1 MPARPHGM
9 MFAANTHLA
18 MTTPILKRTNKRHI
32 VSICLASILSLG
44 TAAARETAVLDMT
57 AFGARADGSDTTPVV
72 RAALEEI
79 RNGKAA
85 KLVFPPGR
93 YDFHPERATE
103 EYLFV
108 SNNDEGLKRIAF
120 PLQGV
125 HGIEID
131 GGGSTFIFHG
141 YTVPFLLDGASNVT
155 LRNFTVDFSRP
166 FHSEGKV
173 LSITPEHVDLEF
185 SVEYPHE
192 IRNGVLVFT
201 NGKKPDGPATTVTS
215 GEILYPYGSLLAF
228 DPVKRETAFM
238 AKDRYK
244 VGEGI
249 AADRIGPDRAR
260 LKIPDISASV
270 GDVLVFS
277 PKGREVP
284 GIVITDSSNI
294 KLTDLT
300 LHHAGGMGVIAQRSE
315 DLFIHKMKVTPPPG
329 GARIIS
335 TTADATHFVNCK
347 GKIELVDCVF
357 EQQKDD
363 ATNIHGLYAKI
374 IDIISPTRFEVA
386 LVHPQQAGIDF
397 IKPGT
402 RLELNDGPSL
412 REEGFATVKSVKRLN
427 KHRSIVEIEG
437 NLPESVTVG
446 DSVADA
452 DANTAECLIKNCVM
466 RGNRARGILL
476 GSRGP
481 MVIEGNTFHI
491 PGAAIL
497 FEGDSRFWFEQA
509 GVRDVVIRNNT
520 FDNCNFGVWGTSC
533 IQVGSGIAD
542 EFRSVSRYN
551 RNIRIENNLFRAFSN
566 LPLLSMYSV
575 DGLTFTGNRLERTTD
590 YPAPEV
596 TEWKMFN
603 ITDSE
608 NVKLEEP
615 ATVSAGTPTATSAN

>member
-1 MPARPHGM
+1 MI
-9 MFAANTHLA
+9 T
-18 MTTPILKRTNKRHI
+18 
-32 VSICLASILSLG
+32 LASILTIG
-44 TAAARETAVLDMT
+44 TARAREAGALDMA
-57 AFGARADGSDTTPVV
+57 AFGAKPDGSDTTPSVL
-72 RAALEEI
+72 AALQEVAK
-79 RNGKAA
+79 GKAK

-93 YDFHPERATE
+93 YEFHPERAHE
-103 EYLFV
+103 EYVFV

-120 PLQGV
+120 PLKGIEGV
-125 HGIEID
+125 EID
-131 GGGSTFIFHG
+131 GGGATFVFHG
-141 YTVPFLLDGASNVT
+141 YTMPFLLDSARNVT

-173 LSITPEHVDLEF
+173 LAITPQQVDLEF
-185 SVEYPHE
+185 SAEFPYE

-201 NGKKPDGPATTVTS
+201 NGKKDTGPATTVTS
-215 GEILYPYGSLLAF
+215 GEVLYPYGSLLAF
-228 DPVKRETAFM
+228 DPVKKETAFM

-249 AADRIGPDRAR
+249 AADPLGPNRVR
-260 LKIPDISASV
+260 LKIPNISASV
-270 GDVLVFS
+270 GDILVFS
-277 PKGREVP
+277 PRGREVP
-284 GIVITDSSNI
+284 GFVLADSSGI
-294 KLTDLT
+294 KLTDIT
-300 LHHAGGMGVIAQRSE
+300 LRHCGGMGVIAQRSA
-315 DLFIHKMKVTPPPG
+315 DILVHRMKVTPPPG
-329 GARIIS
+329 GKRIIS

-347 GKIELVDCVF
+347 GKIELVDCLF

-374 IDIISPTRFEVA
+374 IHIHAPNRFEVA

-412 REEGFATVKSVKRLN
+412 REEGFATVKSVERLN
-427 KHRSIVEIEG
+427 KHRTMVEIEG
-437 NLPESVTVG
+437 ALPETVIVG

-452 DANTAECLIKNCVM
+452 DANTAEALIRNCVM

-509 GVRDVVIRNNT
+509 GVRDVVIRGNT
-520 FDNCNFGVWGTSC
+520 FDNCNFGVWGTGC

-542 EFRSVSRYN
+542 EFKSISRYN
-551 RNIRIENNLFRAFSN
+551 RNIRIENNLFRHFSN
-566 LPLLSMYSV
+566 LPLLSIYSV
-575 DGLTFTGNRLERTTD
+575 DGLSFTGNRLERTKA
-590 YPAPEV
+590 YPAPEAG
-596 TEWKMFN
+596 EWQMFN
-603 ITDSE
+603 ITDSD
-608 NVKLEEP
+608 NVKIEKP
-615 ATVSAGTPTATSAN
+615 STVSASTTSATSAK

>member
-1 MPARPHGM
+1 MKQ
-9 MFAANTHLA
+9 
-18 MTTPILKRTNKRHI
+18 TPIHPI
-32 VSICLASILSLG
+32 AGIFLASVLSLATG
-44 TAAARETAVLDMT
+44 SAREAGVINMA
-57 AFGARADGSDTTPVV
+57 AFGAKTDGSDTTPSVM
-72 RAALEEI
+72 AALAEV
-79 RNGKAA
+79 RNGKGA

-93 YDFHPERATE
+93 YDFHPDRASE
-103 EYLFV
+103 EYLFI

-120 PLQGV
+120 PLKSLGD
-125 HGIEID
+125 IEID
-131 GGGSTFIFHG
+131 GGGSTFVFHG
-141 YTVPFLLDGASNVT
+141 YTMPFLLDHASNVT

-173 LSITPEHVDLEF
+173 LTITPQHVHLHISKEF
-185 SVEYPHE
+185 PHE

-201 NGKKPDGPATTVTS
+201 NGRKSNGPATTVTS
-215 GEILYPYGSLLAF
+215 GEVLYPYGSLLAF

-249 AADRIGPDRAR
+249 AADQTGPDRVR

-270 GDVLVFS
+270 GDLLVFS

-284 GIVITDSSNI
+284 GIVITDSSGI
-294 KLTDLT
+294 KLKDIT
-300 LHHAGGMGVIAQRSE
+300 LHHAGGMGLIAQRSA

-347 GKIELVDCVF
+347 GRIEMVDCLF

-363 ATNIHGLYAKI
+363 ATNVHGLYAKI
-374 IDIISPTRFEVA
+374 IHIFSPTRFEVA

-397 IKPGT
+397 IHPGT

-412 REEGFATVKSVKRLN
+412 REEGFATVKSVERLN
-427 KHRSIVEIEG
+427 KHRTIVEIEG
-437 NLPESVTVG
+437 RLPESVTVG

-452 DANTAECLIKNCVM
+452 DANTADVLIKNCVM

-520 FDNCNFGVWGTSC
+520 FDNCNFGVWGTGC
-533 IQVGSGIAD
+533 IQVGSGIAE

-590 YPAPEV
+590 YPAPKV
-596 TEWKMFN
+596 AEWNMFH

-608 NVKLEEP
+608 NVKVEKP
-615 ATVSAGTPTATSAN
+615 ATLSAGQPTATSAN

>member
-1 MPARPHGM
+1 
-9 MFAANTHLA
+9 
-18 MTTPILKRTNKRHI
+18 MTTNLTHI
-32 VSICLASILSLG
+32 PAQLIAGICLASILSIG
-44 TAAARETAVLDMT
+44 TTTAREAAAIDM
-57 AFGARADGSDTTPVV
+57 AAYGAKNDGSDTTPSV
-72 RAALEEI
+72 RAALKEI
-79 RNGKAA
+79 RKGTAT

-93 YDFHPERATE
+93 YDFHPESASE

-120 PLQGV
+120 PLTGLKGV
-125 HGIEID
+125 EID
-131 GGGSTFIFHG
+131 GGGATFVFHG
-141 YTVPFLLDGASNVT
+141 YTVPFLLDHAENIT
-155 LRNFTVDFSRP
+155 LKNFSVDFSRP

-173 LSITPEHVDLEF
+173 LAITPDHVDLEF
-185 SVEYPHE
+185 SKEFPHE

-201 NGKKPDGPATTVTS
+201 NGQKADGPATTVTT
-215 GEILYPYGSLLAF
+215 GEVLYPYGSLLAF

-249 AADRIGPDRAR
+249 AADKLAPNRVR
-260 LKIPDISASV
+260 LKIPDISAKP
-270 GDVLVFS
+270 GDLLVFS
-277 PKGREVP
+277 PRNRDVP
-284 GIVITDSSNI
+284 GIVIADSSGI
-294 KLTDLT
+294 HLTDIT
-300 LHHAGGMGVIAQRSE
+300 LHHSGGMGVIAQRSAG
-315 DLFIHKMKVTPPPG
+315 LFVHRMRVTPPPG
-329 GARIIS
+329 GARIVS

-347 GKIELVDCVF
+347 GKIELVDCTF

-374 IDIISPTRFEVA
+374 VRIHAPTRFEVA

-397 IKPGT
+397 IQPGT

-412 REEGFATVKSVKRLN
+412 REEGFATVKAVERLN
-427 KHRSIVEIEG
+427 KHRTLVEIEG
-437 NLPESVTVG
+437 ALPASVTLG

-452 DANTAECLIKNCVM
+452 DANTAEVLIRNCVM

-509 GVRDVVIRNNT
+509 GVRDVVIRGNT
-520 FDNCNFGVWGTSC
+520 FDNCNYGVWGNGC

-542 EFRSVSRYN
+542 EFKRTSRYN
-551 RNIRIENNLFRAFSN
+551 RNIRIENNLFRAFSQ
-566 LPLLSMYSV
+566 LPLLSIYSV
-575 DGLTFTGNRLERTTD
+575 DGLTFVGNRLERTKA
-590 YPAPEV
+590 YPAPEGG
-596 TEWKMFN
+596 EWKMFN
-603 ITDSE
+603 ITDSD
-608 NVKLEEP
+608 NVKVEDP
-615 ATVSAGTPTATSAN
+615 ATVSSGQPTATSGN

>member
-1 MPARPHGM
+1 MTPAQ
-9 MFAANTHLA
+9 A
-18 MTTPILKRTNKRHI
+18 LKLRTRRRA
-32 VSICLASILSLG
+32 ASIIAIFIL
-44 TAAARETAVLDMT
+44 
-57 AFGARADGSDTTPVV
+57 AFGAADAREAAVLNISAFGAKTDGSDTTPSV
-72 RAALEEI
+72 RKALDEM
-79 RNGKAA
+79 RKSGLK

-93 YDFHPERATE
+93 YDFHPDRASE

-120 PLQGV
+120 PLK
-125 HGIEID
+125 GIDGLEID
-131 GGGSTFIFHG
+131 GGGSTFVFHG
-141 YTVPFLLDGASNVT
+141 YTLPFLLDHSSGVT
-155 LRNFTVDFSRP
+155 LRNFSVDFDRP

-173 LSITPEHVDLEF
+173 LAITSEHVDLEISNEF
-185 SVEYPHE
+185 PHE

-201 NGKKPDGPATTVTS
+201 NGQKAMGPATTVTS

-228 DPVKRETAFM
+228 DPLKRETAFM

-244 VGEGI
+244 VGDGI
-249 AADRIGPDRAR
+249 AADTLGPNRVR

-270 GDVLVFS
+270 GDVIVFS

-284 GIVITDSSNI
+284 GFVITDSSNI
-294 KLTDLT
+294 KLTDIT
-300 LHHAGGMGVIAQRSE
+300 LHHSGGMGVIAQRSA
-315 DLFIHKMKVTPPPG
+315 DMFINKLRVTPPPG
-329 GARIIS
+329 GARIVS

-347 GKIELVDCVF
+347 GKIELVDCLF

-374 IDIISPTRFEVA
+374 TRILAPNRFEVT

-397 IKPGT
+397 IKTGT

-412 REEGFATVKSVKRLN
+412 QEDGFATVKSVERIN
-427 KHRSIVEIEG
+427 KQITIVETEAP
-437 NLPESVTVG
+437 LPQNVIVG

-452 DANTAECLIKNCVM
+452 DANTATCLIKNCVM

-520 FDNCNFGVWGTSC
+520 FDNCNFGVWGTGV
-533 IQVGSGIAD
+533 IEVGSGIAD
-542 EFRSVSRYN
+542 EFRKTSRYN
-551 RNIRIENNLFRAFSN
+551 RNIRIENNLFRSFGR
-566 LPLLSMYSV
+566 LPLLSIYSV
-575 DGLTFTGNRLERTTD
+575 DGLTFTGNRLEPTRD
-590 YPAPEV
+590 YPLPNGKTAPL
-596 TEWKMFN
+596 FA
-603 ITDSE
+603 ITDSDR
-608 NVKLEEP
+608 VKIEEP
-615 ATVSAGTPTATSAN
+615 STLATGQPAATSLKTNP

>member
-1 MPARPHGM
+1 MKQTTSHL
-9 MFAANTHLA
+9 FAG
-18 MTTPILKRTNKRHI
+18 
-32 VSICLASILSLG
+32 ICLASILTLG
-44 TAAARETAVLDMT
+44 TTTAREAAVLDMA
-57 AFGARADGSDTTPVV
+57 AFGARADGSDTTPSV
-72 RAALEEI
+72 RAALEKV
-79 RNGKAA
+79 RSGKAP

-93 YDFHPERATE
+93 YEFHPERASE
-103 EYLFV
+103 QYLFV

-120 PLQGV
+120 PLTGLE
-125 HGIEID
+125 GLEID
-131 GGGSTFIFHG
+131 GGGSTFVFHG
-141 YTVPFLLDGASNVT
+141 YTVPFLIDNSKGIS

-173 LSITPEHVDLEF
+173 LAITPDHVDLEISKEF
-185 SVEYPHE
+185 PHE

-201 NGKKPDGPATTVTS
+201 NGKKATGPATTVTS

-249 AADRIGPDRAR
+249 AADRIGPNRVR
-260 LKIPDISASV
+260 IRIPDISASV

-284 GIVITDSSNI
+284 GIVISDSSGI
-294 KLTDLT
+294 HLTDIT
-300 LHHAGGMGVIAQRSE
+300 LHHCGGMGVIAQRSA
-315 DLFIHKMKVTPPPG
+315 DIFVKKMRVTPPPG

-347 GKIELVDCVF
+347 GKIQLVDCLF

-374 IDIISPTRFEVA
+374 IHIHAPNRFEVA

-397 IKPGT
+397 IQPGT

-412 REEGFATVKSVKRLN
+412 REEGFATVKSVERIN
-427 KHRSIVEIEG
+427 KHRTIVEIEEA
-437 NLPESVTVG
+437 LPESVTIG

-452 DANTAECLIKNCVM
+452 DANTAEVLIRNCVL

-481 MVIEGNTFHI
+481 MVIEGNTFHV

-509 GVRDVVIRNNT
+509 GVRDVVIRGNT
-520 FDNCNFGVWGTSC
+520 FDNCNYGVWGTGC

-542 EFRSVSRYN
+542 EFKSVSRYN
-551 RNIRIENNLFRAFSN
+551 RNIRIEDNLFRAFSP
-566 LPLLSMYSV
+566 LPLLSIYSV
-575 DGLTFTGNRLERTTD
+575 DGLTFTGNRLERTRA
-590 YPAPEV
+590 YPA
-596 TEWKMFN
+596 TENADWKMFH
-603 ITDSE
+603 ITDSD
-608 NVKLEEP
+608 NVKVEDP
-615 ATVSAGTPTATSAN
+615 KTVSASPPTATSAN

>member
-1 MPARPHGM
+1 MRFPQAHIR
-9 MFAANTHLA
+9 NLLL
-18 MTTPILKRTNKRHI
+18 TPIHM
-32 VSICLASILSLG
+32 AAILSVG
-44 TAAARETAVLDMT
+44 IASAREERAVDM
-57 AFGARADGSDTTPVV
+57 ADFGAKPDGSDTTRCVV
-72 RAALEEI
+72 AALDEI
-79 RNGKAA
+79 RKGRAT

-93 YDFHPERATE
+93 YEFHPERASE
-103 EYLFV
+103 QYLFV

-120 PLQGV
+120 PLTGLD
-125 HGIEID
+125 GIEID
-131 GGGSTFIFHG
+131 GGGSTFVFHG
-141 YTVPFLLDGASNVT
+141 YTVPFLLENSRNIT

-173 LSITPEHVDLEF
+173 LAITPQHVDLEI
-185 SVEYPHE
+185 SAEYPHE

-201 NGKKPDGPATTVTS
+201 NGQKATGPATTVSS
-215 GEILYPYGSLLAF
+215 GEVLYPYGSLLAF

-238 AKDRYK
+238 AKDRYE
-244 VGEGI
+244 VGQGI
-249 AADRIGPDRAR
+249 AADRLGPNRIR
-260 LKIPDISASV
+260 LKIPNISASV

-277 PKGREVP
+277 PRNRDVP
-284 GIVITDSSNI
+284 GFVITESSGI
-294 KLTDLT
+294 HLTDIT
-300 LHHAGGMGVIAQRSE
+300 LHHCGGMGVIAQRSA
-315 DLFIHKMKVTPPPG
+315 DIFVKKMRVTPPPG

-347 GKIELVDCVF
+347 GKIELVDCIF

-374 IDIISPTRFEVA
+374 VHIHAPNRFEVA
-386 LVHPQQAGIDF
+386 LIHPQQAGIDF

-412 REEGFATVKSVKRLN
+412 REEGFATVKSVERLN
-427 KHRSIVEIEG
+427 KQRTIVEIEG
-437 NLPESVTVG
+437 ALPETVTLG

-452 DANTAECLIKNCVM
+452 DANTAEVLIRNCVM

-509 GVRDVVIRNNT
+509 GVRDVVIRGNT
-520 FDNCNFGVWGTSC
+520 FDNCNYGVWGTAC
-533 IQVGSGIAD
+533 IEVGSGIAD
-542 EFRSVSRYN
+542 EFKGVSRYN

-566 LPLLSMYSV
+566 MPLLSLYSV
-575 DGLTFTGNRLERTTD
+575 DGLTFTGNRLERTKD
-590 YPAPEV
+590 YPAPEGG
-596 TEWKMFN
+596 EWKMFQ
-603 ITDSE
+603 ITDSD
-608 NVKLEEP
+608 NVKAEAP
-615 ATVSAGTPTATSAN
+615 ATLPAN

>member
-1 MPARPHGM
+1 
-9 MFAANTHLA
+9 
-18 MTTPILKRTNKRHI
+18 MTTNLTHI
-32 VSICLASILSLG
+32 PAQLIAGICLASILSIG
-44 TAAARETAVLDMT
+44 TTTAREAAAIDM
-57 AFGARADGSDTTPVV
+57 AAYGAKNDGSDTTPSV
-72 RAALEEI
+72 RAALKEI
-79 RNGKAA
+79 RKGTAT

-93 YDFHPERATE
+93 YDFHPESASE

-120 PLQGV
+120 PLTGLKGV
-125 HGIEID
+125 EID
-131 GGGSTFIFHG
+131 GGGATFVFHG
-141 YTVPFLLDGASNVT
+141 YTVPFLLDHAENIT
-155 LRNFTVDFSRP
+155 LKNFSVDFSRP

-173 LSITPEHVDLEF
+173 LAITPDHVDLEF
-185 SVEYPHE
+185 SKEFPHE

-201 NGKKPDGPATTVTS
+201 NGQKADGPATTVTT
-215 GEILYPYGSLLAF
+215 GEVLYPYGSLLAF

-249 AADRIGPDRAR
+249 AADKLAPNRVR
-260 LKIPDISASV
+260 LKIPDISAKP
-270 GDVLVFS
+270 GDLLVFS
-277 PKGREVP
+277 PRNRDVP
-284 GIVITDSSNI
+284 GIVIADSSGI
-294 KLTDLT
+294 HLTDIT
-300 LHHAGGMGVIAQRSE
+300 LHHSGGMGVIAQRSAG
-315 DLFIHKMKVTPPPG
+315 LFVHRMRVTPPPG
-329 GARIIS
+329 GARIVS

-347 GKIELVDCVF
+347 GKIELVDCTF

-374 IDIISPTRFEVA
+374 VRIHAPTRFEVA

-397 IKPGT
+397 IQPGT

-412 REEGFATVKSVKRLN
+412 REEGFATVKAVERLN
-427 KHRSIVEIEG
+427 KHRTLVEIEG
-437 NLPESVTVG
+437 ALPASVTLG

-452 DANTAECLIKNCVM
+452 DANTAEVLIRNCVM

-509 GVRDVVIRNNT
+509 GVRDVVIRGNT
-520 FDNCNFGVWGTSC
+520 FDNCNYGVWGNGC

-542 EFRSVSRYN
+542 EFKRTSRYN
-551 RNIRIENNLFRAFSN
+551 RNIRIENNLFRAFSQ
-566 LPLLSMYSV
+566 LPLLSIYSV
-575 DGLTFTGNRLERTTD
+575 DGLTFVGNRLERTKA
-590 YPAPEV
+590 YPAPEGG
-596 TEWKMFN
+596 EWKMFN
-603 ITDSE
+603 ITDSD
-608 NVKLEEP
+608 NVKVEDP
-615 ATVSAGTPTATSAN
+615 ATVSSGQPTATSGK